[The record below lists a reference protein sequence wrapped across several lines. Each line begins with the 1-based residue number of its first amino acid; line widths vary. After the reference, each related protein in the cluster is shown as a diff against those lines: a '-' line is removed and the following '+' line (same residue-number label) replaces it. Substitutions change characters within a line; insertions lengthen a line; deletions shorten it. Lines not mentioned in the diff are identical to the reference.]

1 MKEKNLYNPLFE
13 SLIDSAHRYQK
24 GPDFMVKEEDEG
36 TKMSKNDIIKYLS
49 QINVMFS
56 QNIIMQLLA
65 YPFPETRKELT
76 KIVLENLAKLKDNQ
90 SLDSLVEGFKKIFNE
105 AVTKIAADKKMNVV
119 KPIFDEVK
127 LGMADLL
134 KAYETL
140 KKRAGS
146 LIADQEILKDINA
159 KMVTYSDALLK
170 SVEDSKKV
178 SSDGRSNAESLF

>member
-13 SLIDSAHRYQK
+13 SLIDSAHRYQN

-36 TKMSKNDIIKYLS
+36 SKMSKEDIIKYLS

-65 YPFPETRKELT
+65 YPFPDTRKELT
-76 KIVLENLAKLKDNQ
+76 KIVIDNLTTLKDNQ

-105 AVTKIAADKKMNVV
+105 SVTKIASDKKINAV
-119 KPIFDEVK
+119 KPIWDEAK
-127 LGMADLL
+127 LGMADLV

-146 LIADQEILKDINA
+146 LIADKDILADIN
-159 KMVTYSDALLK
+159 KKISDYS
-170 SVEDSKKV
+170 
-178 SSDGRSNAESLF
+178 ESLT